1 MQDEVVMETVFEVD
15 LKNSLNNL
23 SCFINCLNL
32 TCMLA
37 GPFATEHLLERI
49 STSCVCLGGLSHC
62 SYC

>member
-15 LKNSLNNL
+15 FKNSLNNL
-23 SCFINCLNL
+23 SCFINFLNL

-37 GPFATEHLLERI
+37 GPFAKEHLLERFI
-49 STSCVCLGGLSHC
+49 TSCVCLGGLSHC